1 MGVYQE
7 APSPF
12 DIGAQYFHL
21 VRFFLEVDTPAV
33 VEMRV
38 CVQSQ
43 SSPFF
48 NFEDPTLRMV
58 DRQGASLAGARVA
71 HCRHIVHLQ
80 PGEQS

>member
-1 MGVYQE
+1 MEVYQE
-7 APSPF
+7 AQSPF
-12 DIGAQYFHL
+12 DIGAQYFQ
-21 VRFFLEVDTPAV
+21 VFLEVDTPAV

-43 SSPFF
+43 SSSFF

-71 HCRHIVHLQ
+71 HCRHIVHLE